1 MDNNVLRVPTAQY
14 LGIMHLIVI
23 THSPLMR
30 LVDLIGYHVA
40 DSGLEIPLTATLGTT
55 YQGLQRIPNATS
67 DGLGVAEQ
75 SPSSNN
81 PAPNIRTS
89 ISMQKPRT
97 VAVRIILKGR
107 DTDID
112 SNFKCE
118 NCHVAK
124 KSCDKA
130 RPCGRCVKRGLSNMC
145 VDRRRKRAKRFGSS
159 NGTNVRIEGWWN
171 EAGQGEAGEQRLRR

>member
-1 MDNNVLRVPTAQY
+1 MMDNDFLRVPTAQY
-14 LGIMHLIVI
+14 LGIMHLIVT
-23 THSPLMR
+23 THSPLI
-30 LVDLIGYHVA
+30 LFVDLIGYRVT
-40 DSGLEIPLTATLGTT
+40 DSGLETPLTATLGTT
-55 YQGLQRIPNATS
+55 YQGLHHIPNAMS

-89 ISMQKPRT
+89 VSMQKPRT
-97 VAVRIILKGR
+97 VAVRITSKGR

-112 SNFKCE
+112 SDFKCE

-145 VDRRRKRAKRFGSS
+145 VDHRRKRAKRSGSS
-159 NGTNVRIEGWWN
+159 NGTNLRIEGSGN
-171 EAGQGEAGEQRLRR
+171 EAGEQRLGR